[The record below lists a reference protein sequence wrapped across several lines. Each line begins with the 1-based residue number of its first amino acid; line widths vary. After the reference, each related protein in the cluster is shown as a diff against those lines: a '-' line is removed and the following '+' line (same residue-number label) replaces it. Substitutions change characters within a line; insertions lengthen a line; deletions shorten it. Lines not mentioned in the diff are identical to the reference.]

1 MQSQMIGL
9 QNSLDR
15 ILNVIQGGQG
25 GPSSNPGSFASPP
38 YDQSM
43 PPPPQGRDMQNVYL
57 PANGPPRTNV
67 DIFNP
72 QPAGS
77 PRSSSGKSFP
87 PLPGFA
93 PPVRSFPSSGKYM
106 YFFSHSLRISRTN
119 TRHMASCPA
128 QHLHQT
134 MSRRTLFRVPP

>member
-15 ILNVIQGGQG
+15 ILNVIQGGQSVPG
-25 GPSSNPGSFASPP
+25 NGSFPSPP

-43 PPPPQGRDMQNVYL
+43 PPPPQGRDMQGVYL

-72 QPAGS
+72 QTSGS

-93 PPVRSFPSSGKYM
+93 PPVRRHTSNAFILSLTDSSC
-106 YFFSHSLRISRTN
+106 ISRIN
-119 TRHMASCPA
+119 MRHMASYPV
-128 QHLHQT
+128 LPLLPT
-134 MSRRTLFRVPP
+134 MSRRTPYRVPQ